1 MSAFIKF
8 VTSDASILV
17 VKMNERNAQVGL
29 SFTGS
34 RLSAIDAEKV
44 RNEEGWIF
52 LIAFSKSII
61 FWNGLLFK
69 GGSSKLWMD
78 LSWLLLPNW
87 REEKCSGKVTN
98 CRVAE
103 DMWKVIPEPRQ
114 CLSPSSGSVMLLWL
128 TWSFG
133 LQTRG
138 CLGLKRNCV

>member
-61 FWNGLLFK
+61 FSNGLLFK

-78 LSWLLLPNW
+78 LSWLL
-87 REEKCSGKVTN
+87 RTGE
-98 CRVAE
+98 
-103 DMWKVIPEPRQ
+103 
-114 CLSPSSGSVMLLWL
+114 
-128 TWSFG
+128 
-133 LQTRG
+133 
-138 CLGLKRNCV
+138 KRNAQVKRL